1 MELRL
6 GELMIDRGILDRGQV
21 EAILDQQ
28 RRTGDPFG
36 VLAESMYAVD
46 PTAVEDAWAHQYARL
61 TRTVDP
67 DTEPYDA
74 AAIDLVTRRQAWQF
88 RALPVRFDGS
98 ELMLATTERH
108 LRRTLRFAM
117 NVLGVPVYLVMAS
130 PDGLGRGLC
139 RHYPWPGM
147 SPASVLDDQLDRL
160 LAMAG

>member
-1 MELRL
+1 MEIRRIGIVMNGVTGRMGTNQHLARSISQIIKDGGIQIDNDL
-6 GELMIDRGILDRGQV
+6 ILMNEKYATFNPANFNV
-21 EAILDQQ
+21 
-28 RRTGDPFG
+28 GDPSIIG
-36 VLAESMYAVD
+36 D
-46 PTAVEDAWAHQYARL
+46 PRVERAPL
-61 TRTVDP
+61 TQD
-67 DTEPYDA
+67 DIA
-74 AAIDLVTRRQAWQF
+74 A
-88 RALPVRFDGS
+88 ALPVRFDGS

>member
-6 GELMIDRGILDRGQV
+6 GELLIDRGILDPAQV
-21 EAILDQQ
+21 RTILEQQ
-28 RRTGDPFG
+28 RRTGEPFG
-36 VLAESMYAVD
+36 VLAESMYDVA
-46 PTAVEDAWAHQYARL
+46 PTAIEDAWAHQYARL
-61 TRTVDP
+61 TRVIDP
-67 DTEPYDA
+67 DAESYDPR
-74 AAIDLVTRRQAWQF
+74 AIELVTRRQAWQF
-88 RALPVRFDGS
+88 RALPVRFDGL